1 MAKMELGENVQK
13 YVREGGVGGGAQ
25 DVSDDMAKMTNYER
39 AICNL
44 TKQPGGKTLWEM
56 FGQLLVFEKGKTDPK
71 KYKYTILEPSDIPD
85 MTAKS
90 VGAAG
95 HAINGEFAAMRV
107 PLRAVPF
114 SSEDAPVDAEGKK
127 QTDCL
132 KIYRTGVEFNPSLY
146 AIRGGEE
153 GSVYHGF
160 GLRVA
165 TKGKNVGQVLKYE
178 DFTVG
183 QKLRADK
190 WLAEVAAEEVDPAI
204 LEDLGIHI
212 EEVEEEPEEESEE
225 EIEHVPEK

>member
-1 MAKMELGENVQK
+1 MVKMELGEEIQK
-13 YVREGGVGGGAQ
+13 GNVGGGGFGAA
-25 DVSDDMAKMTNYER
+25 DTSDDLADMTNYEK

-44 TKQPGGKTLWEM
+44 KKQPNGKTLWEM
-56 FGQLLVFEKGKTDPK
+56 FGQLLVFEKGVTDAK
-71 KYKYTILEPSDIPD
+71 KYKYVILEPSDIPD

-95 HAINGEFAAMRV
+95 HAINGSFGGMRV

-114 SSEDAPVDAEGKK
+114 SSEDAPVDEDGKK

-132 KIYRTGVEFNPSLY
+132 KIYRTGVEFDPSLY
-146 AIRGGEE
+146 AIRGGEK
-153 GSVYHGF
+153 GSIYEGF

-165 TKGKNVGQVLKYE
+165 TKGKNLGQVLKYE

-183 QKLRADK
+183 QKLRGNK
-190 WLAEVAAEEVDPAI
+190 WLAEVASTEVDSAI

-212 EEVEEEPEEESEE
+212 EEVEETEEE
-225 EIEHVPEK
+225 VEK